1 MAQCKSLLIICPKLA
16 FRVIASIRSLNA
28 PLKDLSHPVGWL
40 AHFFCQRPPDRSAVP
55 NKKGTDVNNLNKE
68 DTTTLFHSHV
78 SENLKLLVPNLQ
90 EVRVDVNGR

>member
-1 MAQCKSLLIICPKLA
+1 MGGSLTY
-16 FRVIASIRSLNA
+16 S
-28 PLKDLSHPVGWL
+28 
-40 AHFFCQRPPDRSAVP
+40 FCQRPPDRSAVP

-90 EVRVDVNGR
+90 QVQVDVNAH